1 MKILPTGFLHYQNT
15 KNNKEQQSHASRPS
29 APDFDTYT
37 KSSTGVSF
45 KGLSIIDMLF
55 KEKDEILS
63 KDEALYELKKADI
76 EYSSQNT
83 NYAKFKNKKTDRIL
97 SLLHKNGG
105 YSKKLIEKT
114 LDLKSAPHSRNYAEE
129 YLKLCGCPYEF
140 NNKVFEDIKKL
151 IEKGFENETVIEIIK
166 LGLRDNKKYNS
177 LIAGNAIEYYDA
189 YKDDIRCLLDSATNK
204 KGKFQQD
211 IFRKYIKL
219 ATENIFHIDFFPI
232 LTRCSSNNET
242 GISSKEIDKVIELIE
257 LGLRPIHAVN
267 VVQSSNSGLKCPDA
281 DLLNSLTENIPDI
294 KDPDVLYKF
303 LIYRTQTSCY
313 QKDSQYKLNRD
324 SFELFNAIQKKGNYN
339 NSLDM
344 LSIHNALKLYK
355 DETVIKKKNKQKFYN
370 TALELAGVIP
380 LEYMDNTLRYINKS
394 DAYSEAMKMFHTL
407 KPSDRSK
414 FADLLRTN
422 ENFNTGFLDKKIPDA
437 FIELYE
443 KYSDKYSLELLFD
456 VLNNCK
462 QSTTREF
469 KHQKFRYAKDH
480 LEEKDLDFSLD
491 LIRLKDKDT
500 DTDTDYYD
508 TDVINIEF
516 AKKLLEAG
524 FDKKLIKDAF
534 KHRNSFFKDT
544 MPVEQKNK
552 CCQKMIELNEK
563 GITQNYIF
571 QILNADFNDEQIE
584 KLADIRSE
592 AIKRRDILSG
602 AGIELSDKNIDEVFL
617 KSPEMTLNTLNTVGK
632 DTLLYSFSQKID
644 NVENYIETIGALS
657 LDNNPDYEQLVLIT
671 NPSHSKR
678 FRFIEI
684 EIADLKHKLKISMSS
699 QDKETLINQINSKTK
714 EKNDLIK
721 NAIKD
726 PKDKLE
732 TASIFAAITEAE
744 STASEDNNDTDFIFE
759 NENNENTSIR
769 NRKHSASVKEILPY
783 MNPKTEEQKKEYN
796 QQLNKMLY
804 AAFEMETPDDTIT
817 EMLDFKTGKYIPTL
831 FNTDEDFKDN
841 FAALVQILEESTN
854 TDTLEIFNQ
863 LPQNQATKNQFKKLG
878 LNYDRWVKYN
888 PDSYIKVIIQTD
900 IEKQQQS
907 AIKNLEADFNDELF
921 KRLPETEKQQLF
933 DALNKEGYKAVEKEE
948 AIYEGEGF
956 YNGTKKVLR
965 LYKNDTPIVFEDMDK
980 IIKILKN
987 ELNIKDFWNKKH
999 DDKNINNAKE
1009 TIKNHILKMRYKEV
1023 KNASEKKADKA
1034 INLQIQKADMND
1046 ISHALFL
1053 GNDSSCCT
1061 AVGTGINMWTA
1072 PNYIKN
1078 KLISCIEVKDGDN
1091 YAGNTM
1097 CFIAKINGKASLV
1110 LDNIELKPKYQF
1122 NDKIRDAIIEY
1133 AAKLTQE
1140 LGKPDMPI
1148 YTGAN
1153 RHKVNL
1159 NSFPMNS
1166 ETFSIIGSTGDDE
1179 IYLDFDSDPHQ
1190 IDEENE
1196 FTCELYRI
1204 K

>member
-1 MKILPTGFLHYQNT
+1 MKILPTGFLTYQNI
-15 KNNKEQQSHASRPS
+15 KNNNEKQSYAQLPAVSN
-29 APDFDTYT
+29 FDTFT
-37 KSSTGVSF
+37 KSSTNVSF
-45 KGLSIIDMLF
+45 KGSSIIDLLF
-55 KEKDEILS
+55 NDNNDIVS
-63 KDEALYELKKADI
+63 KDEALKELKKAGI
-76 EYSSQNT
+76 KYSKRNTTNAICNNSQ
-83 NYAKFKNKKTDRIL
+83 TDRIL
-97 SLLHKNGG
+97 SLLYKNGG

-114 LDLKSAPHSRNYAEE
+114 LDLKWTSRSRDYVEA
-129 YLKLCGCPYEF
+129 YLKVCGCPYEF
-140 NNKVFEDIKKL
+140 NKKVFKDIKKL
-151 IEKGFENETVIEIIK
+151 VEKGFENETVLKIIK
-166 LGLRDNKKYNS
+166 LGVRNNKKYNS
-177 LIAGNAIEYYDA
+177 MIADKALGYHDEF
-189 YKDDIRCLLDSATNK
+189 KDDIQRLLDAATNK

-219 ATENIFHIDFFPI
+219 AREGVFPIEFFPT
-232 LTRCSSNNET
+232 LTRCCSNYET
-242 GISSKEIDKVIELIE
+242 GISSEEIDKVIELMN
-257 LGLRPIHAVN
+257 LGLPPQKAAN
-267 VVQSSNSGLKCPDA
+267 VVQRTNNLECPDSE
-281 DLLNSLTENIPDI
+281 LLNSLTENIPDI
-294 KDPDVLYKF
+294 KDPDVLYSF
-303 LIYRTQTSCY
+303 LLLRTSLND
-313 QKDSQYKLNRD
+313 KDSKYKLRRD
-324 SFELFNAIQKKGNYN
+324 IFELFNEIQKKGNYDK
-339 NSLDM
+339 SLDM
-344 LSIHNALKLYK
+344 THIHDTLLLYK
-355 DETVIKKKNKQKFYN
+355 EVIDINKNNKQKFRD

-380 LEYMDNTLRYINKS
+380 LEYLDATLHYISKS
-394 DAYSEAMKMFHTL
+394 DAFSEAMRMFHTL
-407 KPSDRSK
+407 KPQDRPK
-414 FADLLRTN
+414 FADILGTN
-422 ENFNTGFLDKKIPDA
+422 NRYHTGVLDKKIPNA

-443 KYSDKYSLELLFD
+443 KYSDKYSPEFLLD

-462 QSTTREF
+462 KSTTREF

-480 LEEKDLDFSLD
+480 LEEKDFDFCLD
-491 LIRLKDKDT
+491 LIRPKDK

-516 AKKLLEAG
+516 AKKLIEAG
-524 FDKKLIKDAF
+524 LDKKLIKDAF
-534 KHRNSFFKDT
+534 KQRNCFFKDT
-544 MPVEQKNK
+544 MPVELKSEWCK
-552 CCQKMIELNEK
+552 KALELKKK

-602 AGIELSDKNIDEVFL
+602 AGIELSDENIDEVFL

-671 NPSHSKR
+671 NPTHSKR
-678 FRFIEI
+678 YRFIEK

-714 EKNDLIK
+714 EKNNLIK
-721 NAIKD
+721 NAIQD

-732 TASIFAAITEAE
+732 TASIFAAI
-744 STASEDNNDTDFIFE
+744 SEENNDTDFIFE
-759 NENNENTSIR
+759 NENDENTSIR
-769 NRKHSASVKEILPY
+769 NREHSASVKDILPY
-783 MNPKTEEQKKEYN
+783 MNPKTEEQKKEYY

-804 AAFEMETPDDTIT
+804 SAFEMETPDDTIT
-817 EMLDFKTGKYIPTL
+817 EMLDFKTSKYLPTL

-841 FAALVQILEESTN
+841 FAALVQVLEENTD

-863 LPQNQATKNQFKKLG
+863 LPQNQATKKQFTKLG
-878 LNYDRWVKYN
+878 LNYDNWVKYN
-888 PDSYIKVIIQTD
+888 PNSFVKVNIQTD

-921 KRLPETEKQQLF
+921 KKLPETEKQQLF

-948 AIYEGEGF
+948 AIYEGDGF

-965 LYKNDTPIVFEDMDK
+965 LYKNDTPIVFDDMGK

-999 DDKNINNAKE
+999 DAENVNKAKE

-1023 KNASEKKADKA
+1023 KNASEKKTDKV

-1097 CFIAKINGKASLV
+1097 CFIAKINGEASLV

-1122 NDKIRDAIIEY
+1122 NDNIRDALIEY
-1133 AAKLTQE
+1133 AKVITKE

-1148 YTGAN
+1148 YAGPN

-1159 NSFPMNS
+1159 DSFPMNS

-1179 IYLDFDSDPHQ
+1179 IYLDFDSDAQQ